1 MRGICLKLSSDQ
13 TDRILVSWE
22 KKKKKK
28 ETITEFMSVSLNE

>member
-22 KKKKKK
+22 KKKKK